1 MSRFALSPRR
11 ALLPVAAVVAAVLAL
26 SGCAAGQVSQTAD
39 QVAGVDG
46 ANGTVGYLG
55 VRNAVL
61 AVTTNSD
68 YAKGAN
74 APLQLWVSNAGTQP
88 DTLSSITTPAA
99 ASVQIN
105 GIKIIPGQTL
115 RDFTGTRS
123 AITLQGLTSK
133 ITYGQ
138 AVPVTFVFA
147 TAGSLTVN
155 VPIANPPVR
164 TTGRPQ
170 INIQEPEQSSLWE
183 PNGESTSAGG

>member
-11 ALLPVAAVVAAVLAL
+11 VLLPVAAVVAAVLAL

-61 AVTTNSD
+61 AVTTNSA

-99 ASVQIN
+99 TSVQIN

-183 PNGESTSAGG
+183 PDGESTSAGG